1 LALLLAACL
10 EYAGIYP
17 VIFLLTDHAF
27 PGYWRS
33 EEARQDF
40 ITLRSKPVIAAAD
53 SGVNKIDTISPTPMK
68 PWVFT
73 SYAEVVQLAR
83 EGDIVP
89 IETVWLTQHEGFWDA
104 VDEGMTD
111 LRSKREFSS
120 MIDIQGARSYT
131 TPVTPLPIL
140 GAQS

>member
-1 LALLLAACL
+1 L
-10 EYAGIYP
+10 
-17 VIFLLTDHAF
+17 D
-27 PGYWRS
+27 
-33 EEARQDF
+33 
-40 ITLRSKPVIAAAD
+40 SKTSTPDATTA
-53 SGVNKIDTISPTPMK
+53 TPMK
-68 PWVFT
+68 PWMFT
-73 SYAEVVQLAR
+73 NYVEVVQLAR

-89 IETVWLTQHEGFWDA
+89 VETVWLTQHRGFWDA

-140 GAQS
+140 GASS